1 MPDVSLN
8 GIEFTIKGSTDA
20 ASKSI
25 DKLIQKL
32 DKLKSAV
39 QAAPKVSL
47 LSNTLGIMK
56 ADLEKASG
64 SLSKFGKFA
73 LKGVSYPLRAAYK
86 DVKGFVKGISGAI
99 GGFKR
104 ILGYRMIRT
113 IIKEIGQ
120 AFKEGTDNLYQWSTL
135 VGGQF
140 AKNMDDAATSM
151 LYFKNSLGA
160 MWSPLMNVLA
170 PALRVVTDAA
180 VNLMNAI
187 NQMLAILTGQS
198 SWTRAKRMP
207 TTYADAL
214 DDTAEAAKKAMHYLA
229 PFDELNVLP
238 DMSDSGRGGKDAVD
252 YSQMFEE
259 IAEFDEK
266 IASFATRLKD
276 AIAKADWKGL
286 GTLLGGQVNKLVDSV
301 KWESVGKQ
309 IGDKINSWFSTKYWT
324 LNTINFKNI
333 GKKIA
338 ELLTGKDGIGG
349 VLRSIDFSE
358 LGGILALK
366 LTMLPDVLIGA
377 LGNLDATLV
386 GESIRD
392 FVTGFYNQVTFWLN
406 ATDWADLGYTLVT
419 KIRQIFTADNIVAV
433 AQSIWGFFNA
443 SWEAAKDLFSGIWK
457 AIINGEP
464 IDAGISF
471 KFSLGKIFG
480 LDQEKPTGVVAKMIG
495 GKNNFLSNILEIL
508 NTLGNGAVVFN
519 PATRIGSALGATVF
533 YDLFVKLG
541 DVFTEPFEK
550 KGSKFGKYRSKAD
563 WFVTDVLHLPSD
575 AEWKEIGAGI
585 KKHFNTVFSEISE
598 GFTDWGKRIKLEFN
612 VVIAWFKDLPNVIK
626 QAVIS
631 AINSVGE
638 PIERKINE
646 LVEKHPKLASML
658 GIDGKVEFQL
668 IPDIDDAELH
678 KNLDRAK
685 AELEEFMEQTKL
697 KTEVEATAEITNII
711 PALKRSKDK
720 VLAGITARIDDV
732 DTSKAPLTKIDALGE
747 IDKVFV
753 GKFATPSVDV
763 KGEIT
768 GATPKLKEKVTLPAT
783 ADIDVAST
791 KSLTAKPRIASTG
804 VIDDTTQSLTKPVIA
819 STAKL
824 VDSTQSLTKPVIPS
838 TGNIN
843 ATTQTLNKKPSIA
856 SDADLKTYTNSVKG
870 KPSIGSVADLTST
883 STSKNLQTPKIPST
897 ANLEKFTNS
906 ITDKPSVPSSALLNA
921 WDKAKSLGTPSLDS
935 KANITTYGKSFAG
948 KASIDSE
955 GNITSTSVD
964 PNITKPSITVKGLVG
979 SVSVD
984 SGISKPTI
992 GGLKG
997 DITTASVSSSISKP
1011 TVDARGFVNSASV
1024 AAGVSVSIPATAYVT
1039 GTVTTT
1045 PDPPAWTDTESWYDV
1060 KTCPDCR
1067 STNSST
1073 RTKCGK
1079 CGFPLNAV
1087 NPGLSP
1093 SPPQYLAKGGFPNT
1107 GELYWA
1113 RENGISEM
1121 VGRIGNRHAVVN
1133 NDQIVASVSNG
1144 IARTLDGI
1152 RLNVSGPAATASPA
1166 VSGMADEETMYRAF
1180 RRALDETD
1188 FGGDVELDGD
1198 TLYRAMVRRNNANTR
1213 MTGVNAM
1220 AMA

>member
-8 GIEFTIKGSTDA
+8 GIEFTIKGSSDA

-39 QAAPKVSL
+39 QAVPKVSL

-56 ADLEKASG
+56 ADLDKVSG

-86 DVKGFVKGISGAI
+86 DVKGFVKGIGGAI

-207 TTYADAL
+207 TTYADTL
-214 DDTAEAAKKAMHYLA
+214 EDTAEAAKKAMHYLA

-238 DMSDSGRGGKDAVD
+238 DMSDSGRGGKGAVD

-276 AIAKADWKGL
+276 AIAKADWQGL
-286 GTLLGGQVNKLVDSV
+286 GKLLGGQVNKLIDSV
-301 KWESVGKQ
+301 KWADVGKQ

-349 VLRSIDFSE
+349 VLRSVDFSE
-358 LGGILALK
+358 IGGILALK

-377 LGNLDATLV
+377 LENLDATLV

-406 ATDWADLGYTLVT
+406 NTDWADLGYTLVT
-419 KIRQIFTADNIVAV
+419 KIRQIFTADNVMAV

-443 SWEAAKDLFSGIWK
+443 SWEAAKNLFSGIWK
-457 AIINGEP
+457 AIVDGDP
-464 IDAGISF
+464 IDADISF
-471 KFSLGKIFG
+471 KFKLGKILG
-480 LDQEKPTGVVAKMIG
+480 LDQEKPTGVVAGMVG
-495 GKNNFLSNILEIL
+495 GNNSFLSNILEIL
-508 NTLGNGAVVFN
+508 NKLGNGVVKFN
-519 PATRIGSALGATVF
+519 PATRIGSAFGATVL

-585 KKHFNTVFSEISE
+585 KQHFNTVFGEISE
-598 GFTDWGKRIKLEFN
+598 GFSDWGKTLRLKFN
-612 VVIAWFKDLPNVIK
+612 VFVAWFHDLPNVIK
-626 QAVIS
+626 QAFIN

-638 PIERKINE
+638 TIETKINE
-646 LVEKHPKLASML
+646 LVDSHPKIASML
-658 GIDGKVEFQL
+658 GIDGHVEFQL
-668 IPDIDDAELH
+668 VPDIDDAELH

-685 AELEEFMEQTKL
+685 AELEEFLTRTKL
-697 KTEVEATAEITNII
+697 TAEVEATAEITSII
-711 PALKRSKDK
+711 PALKRAKDK

-732 DTSKAPLTKIDALGE
+732 DTSKVLHAKLDTTGE
-747 IDKVFV
+747 ISEVFV

-763 KGEIT
+763 KGEIKS
-768 GATPKLKEKVTLPAT
+768 ATPKLDEKVTLPAT
-783 ADIDVAST
+783 AEIDVAST

-804 VIDDTTQSLTKPVIA
+804 VIDSTTQSLTKPVIA

-824 VDSTQSLTKPVIPS
+824 IDTVQSLTKPIIPS

-843 ATTQTLNKKPSIA
+843 ATTQTLNSKPVIASTGNIKDTVQNLTKPVIASIGKIDATTQALNAKPIIPSTGNIKDTVQNLTKPVIDSTGNITASTQNLNTTPSIESIGDIKSTKQTLYSKPSIDSVGQIDSVQFGIFETPTININASASLYA
-856 SDADLKTYTNSVKG
+856 SDVY
-870 KPSIGSVADLTST
+870 
-883 STSKNLQTPKIPST
+883 
-897 ANLEKFTNS
+897 
-906 ITDKPSVPSSALLNA
+906 
-921 WDKAKSLGTPSLDS
+921 
-935 KANITTYGKSFAG
+935 
-948 KASIDSE
+948 
-955 GNITSTSVD
+955 VD
-964 PNITKPSITVKGLVG
+964 PYMKVRIPGY
-979 SVSVD
+979 VD
-984 SGISKPTI
+984 TTIDQPFIEGQSK
-992 GGLKG
+992 
-997 DITTASVSSSISKP
+997 
-1011 TVDARGFVNSASV
+1011 
-1024 AAGVSVSIPATAYVT
+1024 
-1039 GTVTTT
+1039 
-1045 PDPPAWTDTESWYDV
+1045 TDLGEKVIKEYYA
-1060 KTCPDCR
+1060 
-1067 STNSST
+1067 N
-1073 RTKCGK
+1073 
-1079 CGFPLNAV
+1079 
-1087 NPGLSP
+1087 
-1093 SPPQYLAKGGFPNT
+1093 GGFPKSA
-1107 GELYWA
+1107 EFFYA
-1113 RENGISEM
+1113 RENGIPEM
-1121 VGRIGNRHAVVN
+1121 VGRIGHRTAVAN
-1133 NDQIVASVSNG
+1133 NDQIVAAVANG
-1144 IARTLDGI
+1144 VASAISGL
-1152 RLNVSGPAATASPA
+1152 RLHVSGGASTAPAFSAE
-1166 VSGMADEETMYRAF
+1166 ADEETMYRAF